1 MKKNLPITENERR
14 LSDDARLVSTTD
26 LKGITTFAN
35 DEFCQISGFD
45 RDALLGKNHNIV
57 RHPDMPPLA
66 FADLW
71 SRIKQGESWI
81 GAVKN
86 RAING
91 DYYWVDAYVAP
102 VFKGDQVVGYQSVRA
117 KPDSELVRRAESVY
131 QAINKGKQTG
141 PKKRRSAFTQTL
153 AATLLMTLLSLLCV
167 FFIDDKNLL
176 AFAIGLLGF
185 AALAWQNL
193 QLQPLKRLYC
203 RALSIIDNPVT
214 QQIYA
219 GRMDEIG
226 AIDLAVT
233 MQQSQIRTFTGR
245 IDEASKGL
253 ADVAQQAEV
262 QMSAF
267 AQAMVRQ
274 ELELDGLVSGAHQ
287 VSEGFHQV
295 ETELQEINELMHS
308 VENQANEGRQ
318 AVQVGVDQVSEV
330 SQAVAQ
336 AAESIQVLQDE
347 SDQVAD
353 TVQMITDI
361 ADQTNLL
368 ALNAAIEAARAGEQG
383 RGFAVVADEVRNLAV
398 KTQGATVQI
407 VERIERIRQLVAES
421 VQQMETSQQKAQDSA
436 DRIVKAGD
444 TLQSVVDAVLAATE
458 RSDRIAQQV
467 SAQVKATDEMDD
479 NIGQLRD
486 LAHGTQEVSQASAES
501 NHRLAAEIAELD
513 SLLKA
518 LNQGKG

>member
-1 MKKNLPITENERR
+1 
-14 LSDDARLVSTTD
+14 
-26 LKGITTFAN
+26 
-35 DEFCQISGFD
+35 
-45 RDALLGKNHNIV
+45 
-57 RHPDMPPLA
+57 
-66 FADLW
+66 
-71 SRIKQGESWI
+71 
-81 GAVKN
+81 
-86 RAING
+86 
-91 DYYWVDAYVAP
+91 
-102 VFKGDQVVGYQSVRA
+102 
-117 KPDSELVRRAESVY
+117 
-131 QAINKGKQTG
+131 
-141 PKKRRSAFTQTL
+141 
-153 AATLLMTLLSLLCV
+153 
-167 FFIDDKNLL
+167 
-176 AFAIGLLGF
+176 
-185 AALAWQNL
+185 
-193 QLQPLKRLYC
+193 
-203 RALSIIDNPVT
+203 
-214 QQIYA
+214 
-219 GRMDEIG
+219 
-226 AIDLAVT
+226 
-233 MQQSQIRTFTGR
+233 
-245 IDEASKGL
+245 
-253 ADVAQQAEV
+253 
-262 QMSAF
+262 MSSF

-274 ELELDGLVSGAHQ
+274 ELELDSLVSGAHQ

-308 VENQANEGRQ
+308 VENQAAAGRQ
-318 AVQVGVDQVSEV
+318 AVQVGVDQVREV

-353 TVQMITDI
+353 TVQIITNI

-407 VERIERIRQLVAES
+407 VERIEHIRQLVAES

-486 LAHGTQEVSQASAES
+486 LAHGNQAVSQASAAS
-501 NHRLAAEIAELD
+501 NHRLAEEIAELD
-513 SLLKA
+513 SLLKT
-518 LNQGKG
+518 LNQGQG